1 MSQMTIDG
9 KIAIEN
15 QWHSW
20 ARLTGMTGADAA
32 TAQVAVLNAGSKI
45 KRRLGLRTDPF
56 RFRGSAEGIQFQA
69 SGLAG
74 SLSLK
79 EVSLEIV
86 PKFVS
91 CSGQLAL
98 WNTSALFLLEALAG
112 KHVIS
117 LLADRQ
123 QWKSHRVVDLIAHAY
138 ADAAE
143 RGFADRPIHTYRQN
157 EVSSVALR
165 GRLNIAR
172 QIRNQVHAPHILEC
186 DVDELDA
193 ENPFNDVLKWAADTL
208 STSAVEPALK
218 RRLAEIAQ
226 SIPGRVDRS
235 IVHRHHRLLPP
246 PQFQAWSDA
255 LELAHL
261 LSSGLTLSSNGGH
274 ASGYSL
280 LFNMERAF
288 ERFVEVALTRIVQAI
303 AGGELTASR
312 QQSIKYAEASFTGGK
327 DLHCRPD
334 NVVRR
339 KGVPAIIVDAKYKLL
354 DGNLD
359 DLEEATGAP
368 KSQDIYE
375 LVAGMFA
382 HDCRA
387 GLLVYP
393 ATTLPD
399 SGLCQLRTWNLNV
412 FGTMIR
418 IGALPVNLLSLR
430 TKAGLTE
437 LLGIVGQQITDFLGK
452 P

>member
-1 MSQMTIDG
+1 MNFDG

-15 QWHSW
+15 EWQSW
-20 ARLTGMTGADAA
+20 ARLTGKKGAEAA
-32 TAQVAVLNAGSKI
+32 VAQVAILNAGSNI
-45 KRRLGLRTDPF
+45 RRRLRLRTEPF
-56 RFRGSAEGIQFQA
+56 RFRGSADGIQFQA

-91 CSGQLAL
+91 RSAQLSI
-98 WNTSALFLLEALAG
+98 WNASTLFLLEALAG
-112 KHVIS
+112 RHVIS

-123 QWKSHRVVDLIAHAY
+123 QWKSHRVVDLIAHAF
-138 ADAAE
+138 ADAVE
-143 RGFADRPIHTYRQN
+143 RGFSDRPIHTYRQN

-165 GRLNIAR
+165 GRLNVAR

-193 ENPFNDVLKWAADTL
+193 ENPFNDVLKWAAETL
-208 STSAVEPALK
+208 SACAVEPVLK
-218 RRLAEIAQ
+218 RQLGEIAHAF
-226 SIPGRVDRS
+226 PGRADRS
-235 IVHRHHRLLPP
+235 VVHRHHRLLPP

-261 LSSGLTLSSNGGH
+261 LSSGLTLSSNGGRT
-274 ASGYSL
+274 SGYSL

-288 ERFVEVALTRIVQAI
+288 ERFVEVVLTRIVRSI
-303 AGGELTASR
+303 GSGELTASR
-312 QQSIKYAEASFTGGK
+312 QQWIKYGVATFNGGK

-334 NVVRR
+334 NVIRLN
-339 KGVPAIIVDAKYKLL
+339 GIPAIVVDAKYKLL
-354 DGNLD
+354 DRNLD
-359 DLEEATGAP
+359 DIEETTGAP

-382 HDCRA
+382 HDCRT

-393 ATTLPD
+393 ATNLLDAAP
-399 SGLCQLRTWNLNV
+399 CQLRTWNLNV
-412 FGTMIR
+412 YGKMIR
-418 IGALPVNLLSLR
+418 VGALPVNLLRLR

-437 LLGIVGQQITDFLGK
+437 LLAFVGEQIADFLGET
-452 P
+452 